1 MKVAV
6 IYNKK
11 AINPADVINIFGA
24 PNKET
29 YNPKTVERVA
39 AALEQGGHNV
49 RVIEGKID
57 VAEELQNF
65 MPRVIAGER
74 PGMVFNMAY
83 GIQGQ
88 SRYTHLPAMLEMLGV
103 PYVGS
108 GPQAHAVALDKIMTK
123 IVLRQNGLPTPDFW
137 FFSNA
142 DEDMAGVTYPV
153 IVKPKM
159 EAVSMGMRV
168 VDNIDDLRDAV
179 REVVESFHQQALVER
194 FISGREF
201 AVGLLGNGADLEVFP
216 IVEFDLGDPDAIQ
229 SHADKMKKPVEKLCP
244 AVVPDNLAQEMT
256 RLARDSF
263 RVLGVHDFARI
274 DLRMDDDGRLYILE
288 LNSMASL
295 GQTGSYVHAAH
306 VAGYTY
312 ETLVNRM
319 LDVAAVRYF
328 GKNVADQ
335 ADDTAAVTQ
344 PEEAQP
350 LRVRLRSYL
359 RSNLTTMI
367 DYLDE
372 MVRTNS
378 YVYNTEGVNS
388 LGNWISAR
396 LTRLGLSR
404 QVFPQTEVG
413 NILYFT
419 NHTDDENDILVL
431 GHLDTFY
438 NYQDHVPFREQRGC
452 CYGSGVAESKGGLA
466 VMVCALQALRFAR
479 RLRGVRCGVLLIT
492 DDTLGGRYSRKLV
505 AELSGQSKC
514 VVGLKYG
521 GKAGGIVTSCG
532 GRMDFHVEM
541 ANIKD
546 PETMAAQNIITAVA
560 QKVLAWQKLTSEEKG
575 TIVNP
580 TRLEARSLY
589 GIAPDV
595 ATVLLD
601 AHFKEKEHGE
611 ELEAEIR
618 KIARKGASGKLQVR
632 LRRGVYRPPLP
643 RREANDDFL
652 ARVES
657 IAQRLETRVAPIYR
671 TISSAACYVP
681 DNVPVLEGLGPAG
694 GNSRSPNEFVYR
706 DSLIDRATLL
716 ALLIRECGKAER
728 KKNRDVPRAEA
739 S

>member
-1 MKVAV
+1 
-6 IYNKK
+6 
-11 AINPADVINIFGA
+11 
-24 PNKET
+24 
-29 YNPKTVERVA
+29 
-39 AALEQGGHNV
+39 
-49 RVIEGKID
+49 
-57 VAEELQNF
+57 
-65 MPRVIAGER
+65 
-74 PGMVFNMAY
+74 MAY

-88 SRYTHLPAMLEMLGV
+88 SRYTHIPAMLEMLGV

-123 IVLRQNGLPTPDFW
+123 IVLRQHGLPTPEFW
-137 FFSNA
+137 FFSSP
-142 DEDMAGVTYPV
+142 DEDMTNVTYPV

-179 REVVESFHQQALVER
+179 REVNENFRQQALVER
-194 FISGREF
+194 FIAGREF
-201 AVGLLGNGADLEVFP
+201 AVGLLGNGSELEVLP

-229 SHADKMKKPVEKLCP
+229 SNTDKLKKPVEKVCP
-244 AVVPDNLAQEMT
+244 AQVSPELTQEMT

-263 RVLGVHDFARI
+263 RVLGINDFARI
-274 DLRMDDDGRLYILE
+274 DLRMDSEGNLYILE

-295 GQTGSYVHAAH
+295 GLTGSYVHAAK

-328 GKNVADQ
+328 GNKPQTTSEGEEPVE
-335 ADDTAAVTQ
+335 VV
-344 PEEAQP
+344 PETEP

-388 LGNWISAR
+388 LGTWVSAR

-404 QVFPQTEVG
+404 QVFPQTEIG

-419 NHTDDENDILVL
+419 NHTEATNDILIL
-431 GHLDTFY
+431 SHLDTFY

-452 CYGSGVAESKGGLA
+452 CFGSGVAESKGGLA
-466 VMVCALQALRFAR
+466 ILICALQALRFAR

-492 DDTLGGRYSRKLV
+492 DDTLGGRYSRKNV
-505 AELSGQSKC
+505 ADIASHSKC

-532 GRMDFHVEM
+532 GRMDFSLEM

-546 PETMAAQNIITAVA
+546 PETLKAENIITATA
-560 QKVLAWQKLTSEEKG
+560 QKILAWQRLSSEETG
-575 TIVNP
+575 NVVNP
-580 TRLEARSLY
+580 TRIEARSLY
-589 GIAPDV
+589 GIAPDF
-595 ATVLLD
+595 ATVMLD
-601 AHFKEKEHGE
+601 AHFKEAEQGE
-611 ELEAEIR
+611 LLEAEIR

-632 LRRGVYRPPLP
+632 LRKGVYRPPLP
-643 RREANDDFL
+643 EREDNL
-652 ARVES
+652 AFFKRVET
-657 IAQRLETRVAPIYR
+657 IARRLETRTAPIYR

-681 DNVPVLEGLGPAG
+681 DDVPVLEGLGPAG

-716 ALLIRECGKAER
+716 ALVIRESGKAER
-728 KKNRDVPRAEA
+728 SKSGKAAR
-739 S
+739 SGTKSIQ

>member
-1 MKVAV
+1 MRVAV

-11 AINPADVINIFGA
+11 AINPDDVINIFGA

-29 YNPKTVERVA
+29 YNPKTVELVA

-49 RVIEGKID
+49 RIVEGKID

-123 IVLRQNGLPTPDFW
+123 IVLRQNGLPTPEFW
-137 FFSNA
+137 FFSSP
-142 DEDMAGVTYPV
+142 DEDMASVTYPV

-179 REVVESFHQQALVER
+179 REVVENYRQQALVER
-194 FISGREF
+194 FIAGREF
-201 AVGLLGNGADLEVFP
+201 AVGLLGNGADVEVLP
-216 IVEFDLGDPDAIQ
+216 GVEFELGDPNAIQ
-229 SHADKMKKPVEKLCP
+229 SHNDKMKAPVEKVCP
-244 AVVPDNLAQEMT
+244 PNVGPELSREMT
-256 RLARDSF
+256 RLARESF
-263 RVLGVHDFARI
+263 RALGISDFARI
-274 DLRMDDDGRLYILE
+274 DLRMDSDGNLYILE

-295 GQTGSYVHAAH
+295 GQTGSYVHAART
-306 VAGYTY
+306 AGYTF

-328 GKNVADQ
+328 GRRDPEASEKIEPRV
-335 ADDTAAVTQ
+335 VS
-344 PEEAQP
+344 EEAQP
-350 LRVRLRSYL
+350 LRVQLRSYL

-378 YVYNTEGVNS
+378 YVHNTEGVNS
-388 LGNWISAR
+388 LGNWVSAR

-404 QVFPQTEVG
+404 QVYPQTEVG
-413 NILYFT
+413 NLLYLT
-419 NHTDDENDILVL
+419 NHEDTQNDILLL

-438 NYQDHVPFREQRGC
+438 NYQDHVPFREQRGM

-466 VMVCALQALRFAR
+466 IMIAALQALRFAR
-479 RLRGVRCGVLLIT
+479 RLRRVRCGVLLIT

-505 AELSGQSKC
+505 AELSAQSRC
-514 VVGLKYG
+514 VVGLKHG

-532 GRMDFHVEM
+532 GRMDFHIEM

-546 PETMAAQNIITAVA
+546 PDTLKAENIVTTVA
-560 QKVLAWQKLTSEEKG
+560 QKILAWQKLSSDEEG

-580 TRLEARSLY
+580 TRIEARSLY
-589 GIAPDV
+589 GIAPDF
-595 ATVLLD
+595 ASVLLD
-601 AHFKEKEHGE
+601 AHFREKERGDTLE
-611 ELEAEIR
+611 EEIR
-618 KIARKGASGKLQVR
+618 KIARRGAAGKLQVR
-632 LRRGVYRPPLP
+632 VRKGVYRPPMP
-643 RREANDDFL
+643 ERESTREFFERV
-652 ARVES
+652 AR
-657 IAQRLETRVAPIYR
+657 IAERLETRTASIYR

-681 DNVPVLEGLGPAG
+681 DNIPVLEGLGPAG
-694 GNSRSPNEFVYR
+694 GHSRSPNEFVFR

-716 ALLIRECGKAER
+716 ALIIRESS
-728 KKNRDVPRAEA
+728 RAEKADTRKVA

>member
-1 MKVAV
+1 MRVAV

-11 AINPADVINIFGA
+11 AINPDDVINIFGA

-29 YNPKTVERVA
+29 YNPKTVELVA

-49 RVIEGKID
+49 RIVEGKID

-123 IVLRQNGLPTPDFW
+123 IVLRQNGLPTPEFW
-137 FFSNA
+137 FFSSP
-142 DEDMAGVTYPV
+142 DEDMASVTYPV

-179 REVVESFHQQALVER
+179 REVVENYRQQALVER
-194 FISGREF
+194 FIAGREF
-201 AVGLLGNGADLEVFP
+201 AVGLLGNGADVEVLP
-216 IVEFDLGDPDAIQ
+216 GVEFELGDPNAIQ
-229 SHADKMKKPVEKLCP
+229 SHNDKMKAPVEKVCP
-244 AVVPDNLAQEMT
+244 PNVGPELSREMT
-256 RLARDSF
+256 RLARESF
-263 RVLGVHDFARI
+263 RALGISDFARI
-274 DLRMDDDGRLYILE
+274 DLRMDSDGNLYILE

-295 GQTGSYVHAAH
+295 GQTGSYVHAAKTA
-306 VAGYTY
+306 VYTY

-328 GKNVADQ
+328 GRRDPEASEKVEPR
-335 ADDTAAVTQ
+335 VVS
-344 PEEAQP
+344 EEAQP
-350 LRVRLRSYL
+350 LRVQLRSYL

-378 YVYNTEGVNS
+378 YVHNTEGVNS
-388 LGNWISAR
+388 LGNWVSAR

-404 QVFPQTEVG
+404 QVYPQTEVG
-413 NILYFT
+413 NLLYLT
-419 NHTDDENDILVL
+419 NHEDTQNDILLL

-438 NYQDHVPFREQRGC
+438 NYQDHVPFREQRGM

-466 VMVCALQALRFAR
+466 IMIAALQALRFAR
-479 RLRGVRCGVLLIT
+479 RLRRVRCGVLLIT

-505 AELSGQSKC
+505 AELSAQSRC
-514 VVGLKYG
+514 VVGLKHG

-532 GRMDFHVEM
+532 GRMDFHIEM

-546 PETMAAQNIITAVA
+546 PDTLKAENIVTTVA
-560 QKVLAWQKLTSEEKG
+560 QKILAWQKLSSDEEG

-580 TRLEARSLY
+580 TRIEARSLY
-589 GIAPDV
+589 GIAPDF
-595 ATVLLD
+595 ASVLLD
-601 AHFKEKEHGE
+601 AHFKEKERGDTLE
-611 ELEAEIR
+611 EEIR
-618 KIARKGASGKLQVR
+618 KIARRGAAGKLQVR
-632 LRRGVYRPPLP
+632 VRKGVYRPPMP
-643 RREANDDFL
+643 ERESTREFFERV
-652 ARVES
+652 AR
-657 IAQRLETRVAPIYR
+657 IAERLETRTASIYR

-681 DNVPVLEGLGPAG
+681 DNIPVLEGLGPAG
-694 GNSRSPNEFVYR
+694 GHSRSPNEFVFR

-716 ALLIRECGKAER
+716 ALIIRESS
-728 KKNRDVPRAEA
+728 RAEKADTRKVA

>member
-1 MKVAV
+1 MRVAV

-11 AINPADVINIFGA
+11 AINPDDVINIFGA

-29 YNPKTVERVA
+29 YNPKTVELVA

-49 RVIEGKID
+49 RIVEGKID

-123 IVLRQNGLPTPDFW
+123 IVLRQNGLPTPEFW
-137 FFSNA
+137 FFSSP
-142 DEDMAGVTYPV
+142 DEDMASVTYPV

-179 REVVESFHQQALVER
+179 REVVENYRQQALVER
-194 FISGREF
+194 FIAGREF
-201 AVGLLGNGADLEVFP
+201 AVGLLGNGADVEVLP
-216 IVEFDLGDPDAIQ
+216 GVEFELGDPNAIQ
-229 SHADKMKKPVEKLCP
+229 SHNDKMKAPVEKVCP
-244 AVVPDNLAQEMT
+244 PNVGPELSREMT
-256 RLARDSF
+256 RLARESF
-263 RVLGVHDFARI
+263 RALGISDFARI
-274 DLRMDDDGRLYILE
+274 DLRMDSDGNLYILE

-295 GQTGSYVHAAH
+295 GQTGSYVHAART
-306 VAGYTY
+306 AGYTF

-328 GKNVADQ
+328 GRRDPEASEKVEPR
-335 ADDTAAVTQ
+335 VVS
-344 PEEAQP
+344 EEAQP
-350 LRVRLRSYL
+350 LRVQLRSYL

-378 YVYNTEGVNS
+378 YVHNTEGVNS
-388 LGNWISAR
+388 LGNWVSAR

-404 QVFPQTEVG
+404 QVYPQTEVG
-413 NILYFT
+413 NLLYLT
-419 NHTDDENDILVL
+419 NHEDTQNDILLL

-438 NYQDHVPFREQRGC
+438 NYQDHVPFREQRGM

-466 VMVCALQALRFAR
+466 IMIAALQALRFAR
-479 RLRGVRCGVLLIT
+479 RLRRVRCGVLLIT

-505 AELSGQSKC
+505 AELSAQSRC
-514 VVGLKYG
+514 VVGLKHG

-532 GRMDFHVEM
+532 GRMDFHIEM

-546 PETMAAQNIITAVA
+546 PDTLKAENIVTTVA
-560 QKVLAWQKLTSEEKG
+560 QKILAWQKLSSDEEG

-580 TRLEARSLY
+580 TRIEARSLY
-589 GIAPDV
+589 GIAPDF
-595 ATVLLD
+595 ASVLLD
-601 AHFKEKEHGE
+601 AHFREKERGDTLE
-611 ELEAEIR
+611 EEIR
-618 KIARKGASGKLQVR
+618 KIARRGAAGKLQVR
-632 LRRGVYRPPLP
+632 VRKGVYRPPMP
-643 RREANDDFL
+643 ERESTREFFERV
-652 ARVES
+652 AR
-657 IAQRLETRVAPIYR
+657 IAERLETRTASIYR

-681 DNVPVLEGLGPAG
+681 DNIPVLEGLGPAG
-694 GNSRSPNEFVYR
+694 GHSRSPNEFVFR

-716 ALLIRECGKAER
+716 ALIIRESS
-728 KKNRDVPRAEA
+728 RAEKADTRKVA